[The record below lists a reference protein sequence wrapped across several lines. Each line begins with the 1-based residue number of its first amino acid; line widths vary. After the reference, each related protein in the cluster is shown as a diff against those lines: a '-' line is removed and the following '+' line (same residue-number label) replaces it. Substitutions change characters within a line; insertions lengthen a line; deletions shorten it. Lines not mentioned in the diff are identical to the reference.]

1 MDLSSLTQDQV
12 IQYLLGNPQFKNINV
27 NPQLVEVGGGGLGF
41 EYGNTPWNMP
51 ILPSSMYNTEDN
63 SGEWFY
69 APLTDIFDPTYE
81 GGKYGQYMG
90 KYDKNGN
97 LVDVIF
103 RPQDR
108 NDGYIS
114 ENLDWIGPMAVAAFA
129 GAGAG
134 GMLPSFDGGASGS
147 MVGAAPYFQFT
158 YQQPWDGCNLWR
170 QSSVSC

>member
-27 NPQLVEVGGGGLGF
+27 NPIGEGDFGF

-51 ILPSSMYNTEDN
+51 ILPSSRYNMEDN

-69 APLTDIFDPTYE
+69 VPLTNVFDPTYE

-103 RPQDR
+103 RPQER
-108 NDGYIS
+108 NGGFIS
-114 ENLDWIGPMAVAAFA
+114 ENLEWIGPLAVAPFA
-129 GAGAG
+129 SAGAG
-134 GMLPSFDGGASGS
+134 GILPSHDGGAS
-147 MVGAAPYFQFT
+147 
-158 YQQPWDGCNLWR
+158 
-170 QSSVSC
+170 SSVSGVAPISSSPISNLGPTATYCASL